1 VFANNIHPVCINSS
15 LSAEVPM
22 KILLAEDQSMVR
34 GALAALLG
42 MEDGFEITQAEDG
55 DRAWLLM
62 KQQSFD
68 ILLTDIEMPG
78 RSGLELAQWVLQQK
92 LPTKIIIITTFGRSG
107 YIRRAIDMGVA
118 GFLLKDAP
126 SNQLIEAIYKVMDG
140 KRVIDG
146 ELAMMSLG
154 EADPLNDKERR
165 ALRLAAEGK
174 TTAEISNTLHLS
186 EGTVRNYLSE
196 AIAKLNAANRVD
208 AARIARQKGW
218 I

>member
-1 VFANNIHPVCINSS
+1 MN
-15 LSAEVPM
+15 
-22 KILLAEDQSMVR
+22 ILLAEDQAMVR

-42 MEDGFEITQAEDG
+42 MEAGFHITQAENG
-55 DRAWLLM
+55 DQALQLLRL
-62 KQQSFD
+62 QTFD
-68 ILLTDIEMPG
+68 VLLSDIEMPG
-78 RSGLELAQWVLQQK
+78 RSGLEVAQWLQQQHTK
-92 LPTKIIIITTFGRSG
+92 TKIIIITTFGRAG
-107 YIRRAIDMGVA
+107 YIRRAIDMGVS

-126 SNQLIEAIYKVMDG
+126 SAELIQAIYRVMEG

-146 ELAMMSLG
+146 ELAMMALG
-154 EADPLNDKERR
+154 EVDPLNDKERR

-174 TTAEISNTLHLS
+174 STADIAGTLCLS

-218 I
+218 L

>member
-1 VFANNIHPVCINSS
+1 
-15 LSAEVPM
+15 M

-34 GALAALLG
+34 GALAALLA
-42 MEDGFEITQAEDG
+42 METGFDITQAEDG

-62 KQQSFD
+62 KQNTYD

-92 LPTKIIIITTFGRSG
+92 LPTKTIIITTFGRSG
-107 YIRRAIDMGVA
+107 YIRRAIDMGVS

-126 SNQLIEAIYKVMDG
+126 SAQLIEAIHKVMDG

-146 ELAMMSLG
+146 ELAMMALG
-154 EADPLNDKERR
+154 ESDPLNDKERR

-174 TTAEISNTLHLS
+174 TTAEIATVLCLS

-196 AIAKLNAANRVD
+196 AIAKLHAVNRVD

>member
-1 VFANNIHPVCINSS
+1 
-15 LSAEVPM
+15 M

-42 MEDGFEITQAEDG
+42 METGFEITQAEDG

-62 KQQSFD
+62 KQNAFD

-92 LPTKIIIITTFGRSG
+92 LPTKTIIITTFGRSG

-126 SNQLIEAIYKVMDG
+126 SEQLIEAIYKIMNG

-146 ELAMMSLG
+146 ELAMMALG
-154 EADPLNDKERR
+154 ESDPLNDKERR

-174 TTAEISNTLHLS
+174 TTAEIATVLCLS

-196 AIAKLNAANRVD
+196 AIAKLHAVNRVD

>member
-1 VFANNIHPVCINSS
+1 
-15 LSAEVPM
+15 M

-42 MEDGFEITQAEDG
+42 MEIGFEITQAEDG

-62 KQQSFD
+62 KQNSYD

-92 LPTKIIIITTFGRSG
+92 LPTKTIIITTFGRSG

-126 SNQLIEAIYKVMDG
+126 SEQLIEAIYKVMEG

-146 ELAMMSLG
+146 ELAMMALG
-154 EADPLNDKERR
+154 ESDPLNDKERR

-174 TTAEISNTLHLS
+174 TTAEIATTLCLS

-196 AIAKLNAANRVD
+196 AIAKLHAVNRVD